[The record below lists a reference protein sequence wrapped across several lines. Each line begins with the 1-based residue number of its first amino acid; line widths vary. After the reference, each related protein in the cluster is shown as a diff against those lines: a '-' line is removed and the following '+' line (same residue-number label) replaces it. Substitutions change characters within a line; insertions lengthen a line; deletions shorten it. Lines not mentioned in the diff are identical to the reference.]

1 MYLRE
6 FGTADRKMGI
16 ATDLDLGCLAAR
28 DRCGKQGLG
37 GWAFGRRVGQRL
49 PRPAFAVAR
58 VLRRL
63 NVKQDKSPWQSL
75 PTWATRG
82 IL

>member
-1 MYLRE
+1 MRE
-6 FGTADRKMGI
+6 LGSADRTMG
-16 ATDLDLGCLAAR
+16 TVDRHRLGLLGCTGSLWEA
-28 DRCGKQGLG
+28 GLG
-37 GWAFGRRVGQRL
+37 GWALGRRVGQRL
-49 PRPAFAVAR
+49 PRAAFALAR